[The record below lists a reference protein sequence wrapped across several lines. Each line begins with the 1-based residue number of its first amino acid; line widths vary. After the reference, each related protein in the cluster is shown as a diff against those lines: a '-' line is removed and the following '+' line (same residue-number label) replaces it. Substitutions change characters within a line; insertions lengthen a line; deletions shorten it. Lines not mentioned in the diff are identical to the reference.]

1 MSSYTWVP
9 RVRYVITL
17 GFTRQL
23 SFSAAKCVMALLM
36 YAEMCSLDN
45 ESEELVKIR
54 IPGKKKQTSDLL
66 RFPFRLHY
74 HLNFISTVLL
84 FLLSN
89 LSFSCNESFFVFKM
103 LARIGR
109 IAVLIGQNT

>member
-1 MSSYTWVP
+1 M
-9 RVRYVITL
+9 L
-17 GFTRQL
+17 
-23 SFSAAKCVMALLM
+23 

-45 ESEELVKIR
+45 ESEELVR
-54 IPGKKKQTSDLL
+54 ISGKKKQTSDLL

-74 HLNFISTVLL
+74 HLNLICTVLL

-89 LSFSCNESFFVFKM
+89 LSFSYDESLFVFKM

>member
-1 MSSYTWVP
+1 
-9 RVRYVITL
+9 
-17 GFTRQL
+17 
-23 SFSAAKCVMALLM
+23 MALLM
-36 YAEMCSLDN
+36 FAEMCSLDN
-45 ESEELVKIR
+45 ESEELAKIR
-54 IPGKKKQTSDLL
+54 IPGKKKETSDLL

-74 HLNFISTVLL
+74 RLNFISTVLL

-89 LSFSCNESFFVFKM
+89 LSFSYNESFFVFKM